1 MNTALSIR
9 PTSIEAQDPPR
20 LRLALTRD
28 PEPYWAPVV
37 IRLAT
42 ADDRRALER
51 LAQLD
56 STRAPAGETVI
67 GKLQGKLVAAV
78 SMIDGKTIS
87 DPFVAGSEIAEL
99 VRLRAQQLGLGSRNH
114 RPIRPRNSV
123 LTATPSEP

>member
-1 MNTALSIR
+1 
-9 PTSIEAQDPPR
+9 
-20 LRLALTRD
+20 
-28 PEPYWAPVV
+28 
-37 IRLAT
+37 LAT

-67 GKLQGKLVAAV
+67 GELQGKLVAAV

-99 VRLRAQQLGLGSRNH
+99 VRLRAQQLGLESRNH
-114 RPIRPRNSV
+114 RPIWPRNSV
-123 LTATPSEP
+123 LKPTPSEP